1 MGIKT
6 SDVLEILL
14 SVSGLQ
20 LDELYAELQGL
31 CTPRGWTLASLEPGQ
46 LREVMFEYLNRHMAL
61 VSTQNRDPENWSAIQ
76 PGLEPIEA

>member
-1 MGIKT
+1 MAIKT

-31 CTPRGWTLASLEPGQ
+31 CTPRGWTLSSLNSTQ
-46 LREVMFEYLNRHMAL
+46 LRTIMCEYLDSHLSLMCAP
-61 VSTQNRDPENWSAIQ
+61 QDEPDAWSKIQ
-76 PGLEPIEA
+76 PGLETINA